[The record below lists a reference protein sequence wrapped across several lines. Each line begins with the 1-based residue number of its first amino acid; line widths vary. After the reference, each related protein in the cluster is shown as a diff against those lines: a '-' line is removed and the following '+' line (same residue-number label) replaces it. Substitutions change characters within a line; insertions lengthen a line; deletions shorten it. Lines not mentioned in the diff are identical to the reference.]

1 MTAASSRKPNAAIAS
16 GKRLALGLAFA
27 LLAACVGDEAVP
39 PATAAAPAQAKP
51 NVIVIIADDLGFND
65 ISANGGRI
73 PTPNIDALAASG
85 TRFTSGYVTAAVC
98 APSRAALIAGRQQ
111 TRFGYEFNPVQRDT
125 TGGMSLGET
134 TIAQTMKQAGY
145 RTGIVGKWHLGQP
158 DGYNPLDRG
167 FDTFYG
173 VLAGATPYLT
183 AIGPSDLHVKTAEDD
198 RITRKSL
205 PVFDGRNRVE
215 PTEYLTDV
223 FTRKAVDFIGDRKAQ
238 PFFLYLAY
246 TAPHTPLQANA
257 SYLARVPAG
266 GSEFERVYHAM
277 MLSLDDGVG
286 RLVAHLKAT
295 GQYDNTVIFF
305 LSDNGCPSYVKGA
318 CSNTPHGGWKGY
330 PWDGGLKVPFL
341 MSWPARLQPGVSD
354 SIVSSLD
361 IAATAAAVAGTTHPR
376 AEGID
381 LTGASAGRSDART
394 LFWRMGPT
402 HVVRRG
408 KWKLITVNKGAT
420 GAQGDELGK
429 SLRPDGQ
436 PAKVSELGQ
445 WNVLYDLSVDPGEKN
460 DVAPANPAVVS
471 ELSKA
476 WQAWNKSNVDPQWT
490 SRRGVNA
497 DINGMRIELFN

>member
-1 MTAASSRKPNAAIAS
+1 MMMPKPLRNFGDWNPGRYLAVAAW
-16 GKRLALGLAFA
+16 LV
-27 LLAACVGDEAVP
+27 AACTIAAP
-39 PATAAAPAQAKP
+39 AATAAGKTNEKP
-51 NVIVIIADDLGFND
+51 NVIVILADDLGVND

-85 TRFTSGYVTAAVC
+85 MRYTSGYVTAAVC

-125 TGGMSLGET
+125 AGGMSQAET
-134 TIAQTMKQAGY
+134 TIAQTMKRAGY

-158 DGYNPLDRG
+158 QGFNPLDRG
-167 FDTFYG
+167 FDSFFG
-173 VLAGATPYLT
+173 ILGGATPYL
-183 AIGPSDLHVKTAEDD
+183 AQIGPSDLHVKTAEDD
-198 RITRKSL
+198 RITRDTL
-205 PVFDGRNRVE
+205 PVFDGRARVE
-215 PTEYLTDV
+215 PTGYLTDV
-223 FTRKAVDFIGDRKAQ
+223 FTDKALDFVGTRASQ

-257 SYLARVPAG
+257 KYMSRVPDG
-266 GSEFERVYHAM
+266 GTEFQRVYYAM
-277 MLSLDDGVG
+277 MLALDDGVG

-318 CSNTPHGGWKGY
+318 CSNAPRSGWKGY
-330 PWDGGLKVPFL
+330 PWDGGIRVPFL
-341 MSWPARLQPGVSD
+341 MSWPARIQPGVSD

-361 IAATAAAVAGTTHPR
+361 IAATSAAVAGAVHPK

-381 LTGASAGRSDART
+381 LTRMNADMASART
-394 LFWRMGPT
+394 LYWRMGPT

-408 KWKLITVNKGAT
+408 KWKLIIVNKGTA
-420 GAQGDELGK
+420 GAEGDELGR

-436 PAKVSELGQ
+436 PAKVSDLGQ
-445 WNVLYDLSVDPGEKN
+445 WTVLYDTQADPAEKT
-460 DVAPANPAVVS
+460 DVSSANPAIVS
-471 ELSKA
+471 ELTQA
-476 WQAWNKSNVDPQWT
+476 WQAWNRSNVDAQWT

-497 DINGMRIELFN
+497 DINGLRIELFN

>member
-1 MTAASSRKPNAAIAS
+1 MIAPKRTTETSAWHFRKLTMIAATAW
-16 GKRLALGLAFA
+16 LV
-27 LLAACVGDEAVP
+27 AACVSGP
-39 PATAAAPAQAKP
+39 TATAADRPASRP
-51 NVIVIIADDLGFND
+51 NVIVILADDLGFND

-98 APSRAALIAGRQQ
+98 APSRAALMAGRQQ
-111 TRFGYEFNPVQRDT
+111 TRFGYEFNPVQRDAA
-125 TGGMSLGET
+125 GGMSLGET
-134 TIAQTMKQAGY
+134 TIAQTMRQAGY

-167 FDTFYG
+167 FDSFYG
-173 VLAGATPYLT
+173 VLAGATTYLSEV
-183 AIGPSDLHVKTAEDD
+183 GPSDLHVKTAEDD
-198 RITRKSL
+198 RISRKSL

-215 PTEYLTDV
+215 PTDYLTDV
-223 FTRKAVDFIGDRKAQ
+223 FTDKALGFIGRDQSK

-246 TAPHTPLQANA
+246 TAPHTPLQASA
-257 SYLARVPAG
+257 KYMSRVPPG
-266 GSEFERVYHAM
+266 GTDFQRVYHAM

-305 LSDNGCPSYVKGA
+305 LSDNGCPSYVMGA
-318 CSNTPHGGWKGY
+318 CSNAPLSGWKGY
-330 PWDGGLKVPFL
+330 PWDGGLRVPFL
-341 MSWPARLQPGVSD
+341 MSWPARVKPGVSD

-361 IAATAAAVAGTTHPR
+361 IAATAAAVAVTTHPR

-381 LTGASAGRSDART
+381 LTGASAGRGDART

-445 WNVLYDLSVDPGEKN
+445 WTVLYDLSVDPGEKN

-471 ELSKA
+471 ELTKA
-476 WQAWNKSNVDPQWT
+476 WQAWNKSNIDPQWT